1 MEQHNSKIALVTGAN
16 KGIGLEIARQL
27 AGAGVTVL
35 VGARDAGRGKA
46 AAAALQSEGLDAHFI
61 ELDVTD
67 AASIAQAAA
76 AIGQQHGRLDILV
89 NNAGIND
96 AGDGPPASVSIEA
109 ARRLFETNFFAPL
122 AVTQAMLPLLQ
133 KSRAGRIVNMS
144 SSLGSITG
152 AGDASSPYYPVRLA
166 GYNASKAAL
175 NMLTV
180 QLAESL
186 RGSGIVVNSVCPG
199 YVSTDLNGHT
209 GYLTAQE
216 GAQTPVRLALLPDQ
230 QVTGKF
236 ISAAGEVPW

>member
-1 MEQHNSKIALVTGAN
+1 MEEQKSKVALVTGAN

-35 VGARDAGRGKA
+35 VGARDAGRGA
-46 AAAALQSEGLDAHFI
+46 DAAAALQSEGLDAHFI
-61 ELDVTD
+61 QLDVTD

-76 AIGQQHGRLDILV
+76 AIGEQHGRLDILV

-96 AGDGPPASVSIEA
+96 AADGPPANVSIEA

-122 AVTQAMLPLLQ
+122 AVTQAMLTLLQ
-133 KSRAGRIVNMS
+133 KSSAGRIVNMS

-152 AGDASSPYYPVRLA
+152 AGDASSPYYPVRLT
-166 GYNASKAAL
+166 GYNGSKAAL

-186 RGSGIVVNSVCPG
+186 RGSGIVVNSACPG

-216 GAQTPVRLALLPDQ
+216 GARTPVRLALLPDQ